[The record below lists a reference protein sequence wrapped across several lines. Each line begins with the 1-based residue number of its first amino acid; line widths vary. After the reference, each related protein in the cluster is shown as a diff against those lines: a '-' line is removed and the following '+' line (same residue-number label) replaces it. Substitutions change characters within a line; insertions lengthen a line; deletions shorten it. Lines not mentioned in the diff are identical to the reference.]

1 MSSIH
6 THGRALFAGALA
18 LLASAAVAGTAVA
31 ALQGDDHSNRGQVLI
46 GRDDDEPADP
56 TIQPAGVAANQS
68 LRKGDQLFGGHRS
81 DLLIGRL
88 GPDTLV
94 SGPEDR
100 NDNGDVIVGGT
111 ERGSDVQAF
120 PNFDVAKGGSG
131 NDAFV
136 WAPGDGSD
144 AFIGGERSRGRY
156 DTDTLVIGTM
166 PLKPGDNSQPE
177 LFDTPFGPLP
187 RAIVSNGKLPATIGD
202 SPALPSIKS
211 SCQVVDAPPGLGYQ
225 HLVRVFNA
233 ATGAQAVTIRIREVE
248 QLLCGSAD
256 GDGIVRTTFGRDG
269 GGDPVVTSTDFQPRP
284 GSKLDALV
292 D

>member
-1 MSSIH
+1 MSSIR
-6 THGRALFAGALA
+6 TRGRTLLA
-18 LLASAAVAGTAVA
+18 VGLGLLASAAIAGTAVA
-31 ALQGDDHSNRGQVLI
+31 ALQGDEESNRGQLLI
-46 GRDDDEPADP
+46 GRDDDAPTDP

-68 LRKGDQLFGGHRS
+68 LRKGDQLFGGRRS

-88 GPDTLV
+88 GPDVLV
-94 SGPEDR
+94 SGPGDR
-100 NDNGDVIVGGT
+100 NDGGDVIVGGT
-111 ERGSDVQAF
+111 ERGSDVAAF

-131 NDAFV
+131 SDAFV

-144 AFIGGERSRGRY
+144 AFIGGEPSRGRP

-166 PLKPGDNSQPE
+166 PLQPGDNSQPA
-177 LFDTPFGPLP
+177 LFETPFGPLP

-202 SPALPSIKS
+202 SPALASIKS
-211 SCQVVDAPPGLGYQ
+211 SCQVVDAPAGLGYQ

-233 ATGAQAVTIRIREVE
+233 ATGAQAVTIRIKQVE
-248 QLLCGSAD
+248 QLLCGSSE

-269 GGDPVVTSTDFQPRP
+269 GGEPVVRTTDFEPRP
-284 GSKLDALV
+284 GTKLDALV